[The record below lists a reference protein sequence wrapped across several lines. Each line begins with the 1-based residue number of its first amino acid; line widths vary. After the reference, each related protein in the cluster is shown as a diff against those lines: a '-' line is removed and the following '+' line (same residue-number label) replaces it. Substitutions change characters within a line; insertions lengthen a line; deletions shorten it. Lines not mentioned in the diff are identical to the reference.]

1 MVFCYCVHD
10 VYVTACGCI
19 AVDSLQLTSPSSP
32 SDHYL
37 DEIEQK
43 CGGLLD
49 NTWMRN
55 SGKYLIEDKDD
66 KVRDVDNFT
75 TVLNLKWGDLFCVT
89 RHTLPCN
96 RLLCYSTA
104 LRRPSDN
111 YFVCPANLLATGFV
125 YLRLSM
131 DIYNGHLVLMFV
143 SFICAVTLSCRN
155 SCLTYA
161 YLYMSAGWVSE

>member
-1 MVFCYCVHD
+1 
-10 VYVTACGCI
+10 
-19 AVDSLQLTSPSSP
+19 
-32 SDHYL
+32 
-37 DEIEQK
+37 
-43 CGGLLD
+43 
-49 NTWMRN
+49 MRN

-161 YLYMSAGWVSE
+161 YLYMSAVYSMVSDVTSDSNSDNADTIVTLPCLDATAHCHG